1 MGYTLSGT
9 VHAVIGSS
17 LRPSAFYEMGR
28 PLTAELPALRTNPN
42 VTKIVQIDPVTG
54 VHTTVFER

>member
-17 LRPSAFYEMGR
+17 LRPDNVWE
-28 PLTAELPALRTNPN
+28 TAELPALRTNPN